1 GLNDVA
7 AGPSTLT
14 TGPPV
19 YSDQLV
25 VGILR
30 TLRWLNETTGIK
42 ILSGLAGASI
52 ITDPPPA
59 LMRGLDV
66 TERQYNGWTVW
77 EIASPEP
84 SGEVVVA
91 LHGGGF

>member
-1 GLNDVA
+1 KWSAAGGVVSTVIGQGQFHDWALGGLSFNSAGPKVRPDIYRQLGLNDVA

-42 ILSGLAGASI
+42 I
-52 ITDPPPA
+52 
-59 LMRGLDV
+59 
-66 TERQYNGWTVW
+66 
-77 EIASPEP
+77 
-84 SGEVVVA
+84 
-91 LHGGGF
+91 